1 MKKMKTVFFN
11 ICALI
16 LIVSMWSCAKL
27 DPLDYSTIN
36 PSIFPQ
42 SEADIQAMVLSC
54 YYPLRGNWWD
64 GINSDSERGQM
75 FVNES
80 CTEVLMGK
88 FGAQKL
94 CSELSFN
101 ETNRDVTYFYYIP
114 DQPYGFIGK
123 ISRCTLVMDAIEN
136 SDFLTEDQKNRY
148 LAEVRCARGYLS
160 YILFDMYGPL
170 VIAPVEVLK
179 DPLKEASLPR
189 LSNEDMV
196 KFIEDDLKFAGEY
209 LPLPK
214 NTEYGK
220 FSRGLAKTLL
230 IRLYL
235 HETVNDKAYYDQ
247 VETLAR
253 ELMGAEYGYALVD
266 SYPSLFQIGS
276 MDEKNPEYIFVIP
289 SSQAGPNT
297 SQWLMM
303 VEPPDSDSP
312 VKGWGTVQ
320 SSWWFYD
327 TFEPADTRKTYL
339 ITSYISSDDNQEVNR
354 NNPRATMD
362 LGPIPQKYEMDPT
375 VPGNGGFSKADII
388 EYRFPEILLS
398 LAEAIVMKPS
408 GSVNAEALELM
419 NRIRR
424 RAGLANKLL
433 SDFPTT
439 ESFIDQLLTERS
451 HEFWCENGQYRADLI
466 RFDKLYDRVMMLNNG
481 VAPYAS
487 KDKYLYP
494 IPLEVIV
501 DGKGMVK
508 QNPGYA
514 Q

>member
-1 MKKMKTVFFN
+1 MKSIFN
-11 ICALI
+11 YIGALLI
-16 LIVSMWSCAKL
+16 LSAMSGCAKL
-27 DPLDYSTIN
+27 DPLDYSDIN
-36 PSIFPQ
+36 PSIFPK
-42 SEADIQAMVLSC
+42 SEADIKALVLSC

-75 FVNES
+75 FVNDA
-80 CTEVLMGK
+80 CTEILMGK

-94 CSELSFN
+94 CSDLSFN
-101 ETNRDVTYFYYIP
+101 ETHNEVTYFYYTRSE
-114 DQPYGFIGK
+114 PYGFHNK

-136 SDFLTEDQKNRY
+136 SSLNQNIKNKY

-170 VIAPVEVLK
+170 VIAPLEVLK
-179 DPLKEASLPR
+179 NPLNEVSLPR
-189 LSNEDMV
+189 LSNEEMV
-196 KFIEDDLKFAGEY
+196 QFIEDDLLFASEY
-209 LPLPK
+209 LPMPK
-214 NTEYGK
+214 DTEYGK
-220 FSRGLAKTLL
+220 FSKGFAKTLL

-235 HETVNDKAYYDQ
+235 HETVNDKAYYDL
-247 VETLAR
+247 VETTAR
-253 ELMGAEYGYALVD
+253 ELMGSEYGYALVE
-266 SYPSLFQIGS
+266 SYPSLFEPDG
-276 MDEKNPEYIFVIP
+276 MDEENPEYIFVIP
-289 SSQAGPNT
+289 SSQAGPNA

-303 VEPPDSDSP
+303 AMPPDSDSP

-327 TFEPADTRKTYL
+327 TFEPTDTRKTYL
-339 ITSYISSDDNQEVNR
+339 ITEYVSSDEGHPVVNR
-354 NNPRATMD
+354 ANPMATMD
-362 LGPIPQKYEMDPT
+362 LGPIPQKYMMDPT
-375 VPGNGGFSKADII
+375 VPGNSGFSRQDII
-388 EYRFPEILLS
+388 EYRYPEVLLS

-408 GSVNAEALELM
+408 GSLTAEALELI
-419 NRIRR
+419 NQVRR
-424 RAGLANKLL
+424 RANLNDKLM

-466 RFDKLYDRVMMLNNG
+466 RFDKLFDRVMLLNNN

-487 KDKYLYP
+487 KNKYLYP
-494 IPLEVIV
+494 LPLSVIV
-501 DGKGMVK
+501 DGKGQVK